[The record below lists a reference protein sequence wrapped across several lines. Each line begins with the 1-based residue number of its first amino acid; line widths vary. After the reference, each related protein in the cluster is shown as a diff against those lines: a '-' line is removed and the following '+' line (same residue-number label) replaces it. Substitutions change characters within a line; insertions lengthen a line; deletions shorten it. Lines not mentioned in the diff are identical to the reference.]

1 MYGWYMIGDNC
12 WTPVHPML
20 KLKNEALKK
29 LCLNCG
35 LAQTGNKSSLVASI
49 QSALDS
55 RRRDTEILSI
65 DMGVRNLAFCHM
77 AHDNSGKVTIKRWAL
92 VELDKE
98 GLPNAFEQPKFAQ
111 LALDLVSEL
120 RPQGVDTVLIEK
132 QRLRSNGL
140 NNVPEWIA
148 KVNLL
153 EAMLH
158 AILQCQ
164 KRMGL
169 YDCSVRSIE
178 PARVMNYWIR
188 PDKITAA
195 KTANIRYRL
204 TKQAKMDLVSSWMC
218 HDPPFTI
225 EPEASHSWDGQK
237 GKRDDLSDSLLQSLA
252 WVRWSLNL
260 ELLGSAEDE
269 YAILKV
275 LDTMEKDHNRI
286 FTGGM
291 L

>member
-1 MYGWYMIGDNC
+1 MIDNKLLTSC
-12 WTPVHPML
+12 SLGLAGML

-35 LAQTGNKSSLVASI
+35 LAQTGNKSSLVSSI
-49 QSALDS
+49 QGALDS
-55 RRRDTEILSI
+55 RRRDAEILSI

-77 AHDNSGKVTIKRWAL
+77 THDNLGKVTIKRWAL
-92 VELDKE
+92 VELDKQ

-120 RPQGVDTVLIEK
+120 RPQGIDTVLIEK

-158 AILQCQ
+158 AILQSQ

-188 PDKITAA
+188 PENMTAA

-204 TKQAKMDLVSSWMC
+204 TKQAKMDLVSSWMSN
-218 HDPPFTI
+218 DRPFTI

-260 ELLGSAEDE
+260 ELLANAEDE
-269 YAILKV
+269 GAILKA
-275 LDTMEKDHNRI
+275 LDTMENDHKRI
-286 FTGGM
+286 LAGGM
-291 L
+291 S